1 MASGSKFSFSD
12 TQNPLLLHP
21 SDNPLS
27 ISVTKLQGATDYR
40 SWKRSMEI
48 QLSSKRKLGFVE
60 GTKVRS
66 TTDQTEAIQWDTC
79 NSMVM
84 SWLHNNISDS
94 IKKSVLFITS
104 ASEVWNQLQIRF
116 QLTNGSHKYKLNRE
130 LFALKQNGSTVVE
143 YFTSLSSVWEELEFM
158 NLLPS
163 VTTLSVDV
171 TTLLKAIST
180 QKEEAKLFQ
189 FLNGLDD
196 VYAGQRSQLLL
207 MNPLP
212 SVDMACASIQQ
223 EESQRLVL
231 TNNLSYDT
239 DLSAMFSK
247 TSINVIKPP
256 ICTACG
262 GKGHTNERCW
272 NIVGYLKW
280 HHRNLLYQPPKNSPA
295 PNKWSNSRN
304 SFQPKKHTA
313 ANISVWTSASEPL
326 QQPIVFLP

>member
-12 TQNPLLLHP
+12 MQNPIFLHP

-60 GTKVRS
+60 GTEVRS

-79 NSMVM
+79 NSM
-84 SWLHNNISDS
+84 
-94 IKKSVLFITS
+94 
-104 ASEVWNQLQIRF
+104 IRF

-130 LFALKQNGSTVVE
+130 LFALKQNGST
-143 YFTSLSSVWEELEFM
+143 
-158 NLLPS
+158 
-163 VTTLSVDV
+163 
-171 TTLLKAIST
+171 
-180 QKEEAKLFQ
+180 EEAKLFQ

-196 VYAGQRSQLLL
+196 VYDGQRSQLLL

-231 TNNLSYDT
+231 ANNPSYDT
-239 DLSAMFSK
+239 DLSTMFSK
-247 TSINVIKPP
+247 TSITVVKPP

-272 NIVGYLKW
+272 NIVGYPKW
-280 HHRNLLYQPPKNSPA
+280 HYKNPLYQPPKNSPA
-295 PNKWSNSRN
+295 PNK
-304 SFQPKKHTA
+304 
-313 ANISVWTSASEPL
+313 
-326 QQPIVFLP
+326 